1 MIKEFI
7 NYKKDKEKNTYC
19 VLFGVIRLNVDYEY
33 AIFYFWKEIY
43 FGLIFGLVLCRPKTI
58 FIKFTLANC

>member
-33 AIFYFWKEIY
+33 AIFYF
-43 FGLIFGLVLCRPKTI
+43 
-58 FIKFTLANC
+58 